1 MTNIPLTKSEVHEML
16 NKLCIE
22 NTDDLFNIIPKKFK
36 FNEKTLSIGS
46 RMSEKQLTQKFNNI
60 SNNNLSSNNSLFFM
74 GGGVYDHYVP
84 KIVDTLSSRSE
95 FYTAYTPYQPE
106 VSQGT
111 LQYLYE
117 FQSMICSLSGMDIAN
132 ASLYDGASAVAEACM
147 MSIKHTRKN
156 KVLISSAMHPNYIE
170 VVSTYLKPQQIDIV
184 LIDHIDGSTSIDQA
198 IDYYDDNVACIV
210 IQSPNYFGLLEN
222 WKKFSK
228 IKKSSI
234 LIGVSDPMSLSII
247 EPPGNSGCDIYVGE
261 GQSLGNYMQYGGP
274 NIGLLSCK
282 KFLMRKMPGRIIGM
296 TNDTDGKEG
305 YVMVLQTRE
314 QHIRRDRATSN
325 ICTNQGLL
333 ALRCTIYLSLLGKR
347 GLPKIS
353 QLCFNNAQY
362 AATEIIKKCTNFKI
376 YYNRRDFVKE
386 FIVISNSSAKK
397 IQKDAIEK
405 NILIDVPLNDNDDNK
420 LLLVLPSTRLFS

>member
-1 MTNIPLTKSEVHEML
+1 
-16 NKLCIE
+16 
-22 NTDDLFNIIPKKFK
+22 
-36 FNEKTLSIGS
+36 
-46 RMSEKQLTQKFNNI
+46 
-60 SNNNLSSNNSLFFM
+60 
-74 GGGVYDHYVP
+74 
-84 KIVDTLSSRSE
+84 
-95 FYTAYTPYQPE
+95 
-106 VSQGT
+106 
-111 LQYLYE
+111 
-117 FQSMICSLSGMDIAN
+117 
-132 ASLYDGASAVAEACM
+132 
-147 MSIKHTRKN
+147 
-156 KVLISSAMHPNYIE
+156 MHPNYIE

-184 LIDHIDGSTSIDQA
+184 LIDHIDGSTSIDQV
-198 IDYYDDNVACIV
+198 IDCYDDDVACIV

-222 WKKFSK
+222 WKKFAK
-228 IKKSSI
+228 IKNSSI
-234 LIGVSDPMSLSII
+234 LIGISDPISLSII

-333 ALRCTIYLSLLGKR
+333 ALRCTIYLSVLGKR

-376 YYNRRDFVKE
+376 YHNRRDFVKE

-405 NILIDVPLNDNDDNK
+405 NILIDVPLNDKDDNK
-420 LLLVLPSTRLFS
+420 LLLAFTEMRTIEEIDELVKFLNSYE